1 MKKTILL
8 SLMAS
13 SLLAEDDG
21 VFMSVGYQIG
31 EAAQMV
37 KNTGEIQKVSNAYEN
52 LNNLLTR
59 YNELKQTASS
69 TNSSTAQAVDN
80 LKESASRL
88 KTTPNTANQAV
99 SSALSSAVAMW
110 QVIASNLANNS
121 LPTDKYNEINTIS
134 QSLQNTLENKNTAN
148 NNITIENDYEQLL
161 TQASTII
168 STLQSQCPGIDG
180 GNGKPWGIN
189 ASGNACN
196 IFGSTFSAINSMI
209 NSAKKAAEQARR
221 TAPEG
226 PNQQSAFNS
235 MINSAK
241 KAAEQARRTAPEG
254 PNQQSAFTD
263 ADFTKNLNQVSSVIN
278 DTISYLKGDNLATI
292 YNTLQKTPDSKGFH
306 SLVSRSS
313 YSYSLN
319 ETKYSEFQTTTKE
332 FGHNPFRS
340 VGLINSQSNN
350 GAMNGVGVQLG
361 YKQFFGKNKFFGIRY
376 YAFFDYNHAY
386 IKSNFFNSASNVFTY
401 GAGSDLLLNFING
414 GSDKNRKVSFGI
426 FGGIALAGTTW
437 LNNQSANL
445 KITNS
450 AYSAKINNTNFQ
462 FLFNTGLRLQG
473 IHHGVEL
480 GVKIPTIN
488 TNYYSFMGAKLAFRR
503 LYSVYF
509 NYVLAY

>member
-8 SLMAS
+8 SLMVS

-59 YNELKQTASS
+59 YNELKQTASN
-69 TNSSTAQAVDN
+69 TGSSTAQAIDN
-80 LKESASRL
+80 LKESANRL
-88 KTTPNTANQAV
+88 KTTPNSANQAV

-110 QVIASNLANNS
+110 QVIASNLANGT
-121 LPTDKYNEINTIS
+121 LPTSEYEKLKATS
-134 QSLQNTLENKNTAN
+134 QLLQNTLENKNN
-148 NNITIENDYEQLL
+148 ELTIGNDYDQLL

-168 STLQSQCPGIDG
+168 NTLQSQCPKIDG

-196 IFGSTFSAINSMI
+196 IFGNTFSAINSMI
-209 NSAKKAAEQARR
+209 DSAKKAAEQSRR
-221 TAPEG
+221 TDPEN
-226 PNQQSAFNS
+226 PNKQN
-235 MINSAK
+235 
-241 KAAEQARRTAPEG
+241 T
-254 PNQQSAFTD
+254 FTN
-263 ADFTKNLNQVSSVIN
+263 ADFNKNLKEVSSVIN
-278 DTISYLKGDNLATI
+278 NTISYLKGENLATI
-292 YNTLQKTPDSKGFH
+292 YNTLQKTPGSKGFK

-319 ETKYSEFQTTTKE
+319 ETQYSEFQTTTKE
-332 FGHNPFRS
+332 FGNNPFRS

-414 GSDKNRKVSFGI
+414 GSDKNRKISFGI

-437 LNNQSANL
+437 LNSQFVNL
-445 KITNS
+445 KTTTS
-450 AYSAKINNTNFQ
+450 AYNAKINNTNFQ

>member
-8 SLMAS
+8 SLMVS
-13 SLLAEDDG
+13 SLLAENDG

-31 EAAQMV
+31 EAVQQV

-59 YNELKQTASS
+59 YNELKQTASN
-69 TNSSTAQAVDN
+69 TDSSTAQAIDN
-80 LKESASRL
+80 LKESANRL
-88 KTTPNTANQAV
+88 KTTPNSANQAV
-99 SSALSSAVAMW
+99 SSALSSAVGMW
-110 QVIASNLANNS
+110 QVIASNLAS
-121 LPTDKYNEINTIS
+121 GTLLTSEYDKINAIS
-134 QSLQNTLENKNTAN
+134 QLLQNTLEKNKNN
-148 NNITIENDYEQLL
+148 DLTIGNDYDYLL

-168 STLQSQCPGIDG
+168 STLKSQCPGIDG

-189 ASGNACN
+189 ASGNACA
-196 IFGSTFSAINSMI
+196 IFGNTFSAINSMI
-209 NSAKKAAEQARR
+209 DSAKKAAEQFRR
-221 TAPEG
+221 TDPSQ
-226 PNQQSAFNS
+226 PQNQQSASPVIDAN
-235 MINSAK
+235 
-241 KAAEQARRTAPEG
+241 
-254 PNQQSAFTD
+254 FTN
-263 ADFTKNLNQVSSVIN
+263 NLNQVSSVIEK
-278 DTISYLKGDNLATI
+278 TISYLKGDNLATI
-292 YNTLQKTPDSKGFH
+292 YNTLQKTPNSKGFQ

-319 ETKYSEFQTTTKE
+319 ETQYSQFQTTTKE

-445 KITNS
+445 KITTS

-488 TNYYSFMGAKLAFRR
+488 TNYYSFMGAKLAYRR
-503 LYSVYF
+503 LYSVYL

>member
-8 SLMAS
+8 SLMVS
-13 SLLAEDDG
+13 SLLAENDG

-31 EAAQMV
+31 EAVQQV

-59 YNELKQTASS
+59 YNELKQTASN
-69 TNSSTAQAVDN
+69 TDSSTAQAINN

-88 KTTPNTANQAV
+88 KTTPNSANQAV
-99 SSALSSAVAMW
+99 SSALSSAVGMW
-110 QVIASNLANNS
+110 QVIASNLANGT
-121 LPTDKYNEINTIS
+121 LPTDKYNEINAIS
-134 QSLQNTLENKNTAN
+134 QLLQNTLENKNN
-148 NNITIENDYEQLL
+148 NLTIANDYDQLL

-168 STLQSQCPGIDG
+168 TTLQSQCPGIDG

-189 ASGNACN
+189 ASGNACA
-196 IFGSTFSAINSMI
+196 IFGSTFSAITSMI
-209 NSAKKAAEQARR
+209 DSAKKAAAEARR
-221 TAPEG
+221 TSPD
-226 PNQQSAFNS
+226 NQNTPTA
-235 MINSAK
+235 IN
-241 KAAEQARRTAPEG
+241 P
-254 PNQQSAFTD
+254 
-263 ADFTKNLNQVSSVIN
+263 DFTKNLNQVSSVIN

-319 ETKYSEFQTTTKE
+319 ETQYSQFQTTTKE

-437 LNNQSANL
+437 LNSQFMNL
-445 KITNS
+445 KTTTSIYN
-450 AYSAKINNTNFQ
+450 AKINNTNFQ

-488 TNYYSFMGAKLAFRR
+488 TNYYSFMGAKLAYRR

>member
-8 SLMAS
+8 PLMAS
-13 SLLAEDDG
+13 SLLAENDG

-31 EAAQMV
+31 EAVQQV

-59 YNELKQTASS
+59 YNELKQTASN
-69 TNSSTAQAVDN
+69 TNSSTAQAIDN
-80 LKESASRL
+80 LKESAKRL

-99 SSALSSAVAMW
+99 SSALSSAVGMW

-121 LPTDKYNEINTIS
+121 LSTSEYDKINAIS
-134 QSLQNTLENKNTAN
+134 QLLQNTLENKNN
-148 NNITIENDYEQLL
+148 DLKIEDDYDQLL

-168 STLQSQCPGIDG
+168 NTLQTQCPGIDG

-189 ASGNACN
+189 ASGNACA
-196 IFGSTFSAINSMI
+196 IFGNTFNAINNMI
-209 NSAKKAAEQARR
+209 DSAKKAAAEARR
-221 TAPEG
+221 TSPD
-226 PNQQSAFNS
+226 NQNTPTA
-235 MINSAK
+235 IN
-241 KAAEQARRTAPEG
+241 P
-254 PNQQSAFTD
+254 
-263 ADFTKNLNQVSSVIN
+263 DFTKNLNQVSSVIN

-319 ETKYSEFQTTTKE
+319 ETQYSQFQTTTKE

-414 GSDKNRKVSFGI
+414 GSDKNRKISFGI

-437 LNNQSANL
+437 LNSQSANL

-488 TNYYSFMGAKLAFRR
+488 TNYYSFMGAKLAYRR

>member
-59 YNELKQTASS
+59 YNELKQTASN
-69 TNSSTAQAVDN
+69 TDSSTAQAINN
-80 LKESASRL
+80 LKESANRL

-121 LPTDKYNEINTIS
+121 LPTNEYEKINTIS

-148 NNITIENDYEQLL
+148 NNTTIDNDASKLL
-161 TQASTII
+161 DDAKTII
-168 STLQSQCPGIDG
+168 NTLQSQCPRIDG

-196 IFGSTFSAINSMI
+196 IFGNTFSAITSMI
-209 NSAKKAAEQARR
+209 NSAKEATVQSRR
-221 TAPEG
+221 TDPSQ
-226 PNQQSAFNS
+226 PNQPNTFTNTDFN
-235 MINSAK
+235 
-241 KAAEQARRTAPEG
+241 
-254 PNQQSAFTD
+254 
-263 ADFTKNLNQVSSVIN
+263 KNLNQVSSVIN
-278 DTISYLKGDNLATI
+278 DTISYLKGENLATI
-292 YNTLQKTPDSKGFH
+292 YNTLQKTPGSKGFQG
-306 SLVSRSS
+306 LVSRSS

-319 ETKYSEFQTTTKE
+319 ETQYSEFQTTTKE
-332 FGHNPFRS
+332 FGNNPFRS

-414 GSDKNRKVSFGI
+414 RSNQNRKISFGI

-437 LNNQSANL
+437 LNSQFVNL
-445 KITNS
+445 KTTTSIYN
-450 AYSAKINNTNFQ
+450 AKINNTNFQ

>member
-8 SLMAS
+8 SLMVS
-13 SLLAEDDG
+13 SLFAEDDG
-21 VFMSVGYQIG
+21 AYMSVGYQIG

-59 YNELKQTASS
+59 YNELKQTASN
-69 TNSSTAQAVDN
+69 TNSSTTQAINN
-80 LKESASRL
+80 LKQSADRL

-99 SSALSSAVAMW
+99 SSALSSAVGMW
-110 QVIASNLANNS
+110 QVIASNLANGT
-121 LPTDKYNEINTIS
+121 LPTNKYNEINAIS
-134 QSLQNTLENKNTAN
+134 QLLQNTLENKNN
-148 NNITIENDYEQLL
+148 NLTIANDYEHLL
-161 TQASTII
+161 SQAKTII
-168 STLQSQCPGIDG
+168 NTLQSQCPGIDG
-180 GNGKPWGIN
+180 GNGTPWGIN

-196 IFGSTFSAINSMI
+196 IFGNTFNAINSMI
-209 NSAKKAAEQARR
+209 DSAKKAAAEARR
-221 TAPEG
+221 TSPEG
-226 PNQQSAFNS
+226 PNQQN
-235 MINSAK
+235 
-241 KAAEQARRTAPEG
+241 
-254 PNQQSAFTD
+254 AFTN
-263 ADFTKNLNQVSSVIN
+263 ADFNKNLNQVSSVIN
-278 DTISYLKGDNLATI
+278 DTISYLKGDNLETI
-292 YNTLQKTPDSKGFH
+292 YNTIQKTPNSKGFQ

-319 ETKYSEFQTTTKE
+319 ETQYSQFQTTTKE

-376 YAFFDYNHAY
+376 YGFFDYNYAY

-414 GSDKNRKVSFGI
+414 GSDRNRKVSFGI

-445 KITNS
+445 KITTS

-473 IHHGVEL
+473 IHHGIEL

-488 TNYYSFMGAKLAFRR
+488 TNYYSFMGAKLAYRR
-503 LYSVYF
+503 LYSLYL

>member
-8 SLMAS
+8 SLMVS
-13 SLLAEDDG
+13 PLLAENDG

-31 EAAQMV
+31 EAVQQV

-59 YNELKQTASS
+59 YNELKQTASN
-69 TNSSTAQAVDN
+69 TNSSTAQAINN
-80 LKESASRL
+80 LKESANRL

-99 SSALSSAVAMW
+99 SQALSSAVAMW

-121 LPTDKYNEINTIS
+121 LSSSEYEKLKATS
-134 QSLQNTLENKNTAN
+134 QLLQNTLENKNTAN
-148 NNITIENDYEQLL
+148 NNTTIANDYEHLL
-161 TQASTII
+161 GQASTII

-196 IFGSTFSAINSMI
+196 IFGNTFSAITSMI
-209 NSAKKAAEQARR
+209 DSAKKAAEQFRR
-221 TAPEG
+221 TDPSSQG
-226 PNQQSAFNS
+226 TNQSN
-235 MINSAK
+235 
-241 KAAEQARRTAPEG
+241 T
-254 PNQQSAFTD
+254 FTN
-263 ADFTKNLNQVSSVIN
+263 ADFNKNLNQVSSVIN
-278 DTISYLKGDNLATI
+278 DTISYLKGENLATI
-292 YNTLQKTPDSKGFH
+292 YNTLQKTPGSKGFQ

-332 FGHNPFRS
+332 FGNNPFRS

>member
-13 SLLAEDDG
+13 SLLAENDG

-31 EAAQMV
+31 EAVQQV

-69 TNSSTAQAVDN
+69 ADSSTAQAINN

-88 KTTPNTANQAV
+88 KTTPNSANQAV
-99 SSALSSAVAMW
+99 SSALSSAVGMW
-110 QVIASNLANNS
+110 QVIASNLAKNS
-121 LPTDKYNEINTIS
+121 LSTSEYEKLKATS
-134 QSLQNTLENKNTAN
+134 QLLQNTLENKNN
-148 NNITIENDYEQLL
+148 NLTIENDYDQLL

-168 STLQSQCPGIDG
+168 NTLQSQCPGVDG

-189 ASGNACN
+189 ASGNACA
-196 IFGSTFSAINSMI
+196 IFGNTFNAINSMI
-209 NSAKKAAEQARR
+209 SSAKKAAADARR
-221 TAPEG
+221 TAPES
-226 PNQQSAFNS
+226 PSQPSAFN
-235 MINSAK
+235 N
-241 KAAEQARRTAPEG
+241 
-254 PNQQSAFTD
+254 
-263 ADFTKNLNQVSSVIN
+263 ADFNKNLNQVSSVIN

-292 YNTLQKTPDSKGFH
+292 YNTLQKTPDSKGFQ

-319 ETKYSEFQTTTKE
+319 ETQYSQFQTTTKE

-340 VGLINSQSNN
+340 VGLINSQINN

-414 GSDKNRKVSFGI
+414 GSDKNRKISFGI

-437 LNNQSANL
+437 LNSQFMNL
-445 KITNS
+445 KTTTSIYN
-450 AYSAKINNTNFQ
+450 AKINNTNFQ

-488 TNYYSFMGAKLAFRR
+488 TNYYSFMGAKLAYRR

>member
-8 SLMAS
+8 SLMVS
-13 SLLAEDDG
+13 SLLAENDG

-31 EAAQMV
+31 EAVQQV

-59 YNELKQTASS
+59 YNELKQTASN
-69 TNSSTAQAVDN
+69 TNSSTAQAIDN

-99 SSALSSAVAMW
+99 SSALSSAVGMW
-110 QVIASNLANNS
+110 QVIASNLAS
-121 LPTDKYNEINTIS
+121 GTLPTDKYNQINAIS
-134 QSLQNTLENKNTAN
+134 QLLQNTLENKNN
-148 NNITIENDYEQLL
+148 DLKIENDYDQLL

-168 STLQSQCPGIDG
+168 NTLQSQCPSIDG

-189 ASGNACN
+189 ASGNACT
-196 IFGSTFSAINSMI
+196 IFGNTFNAINSMI
-209 NSAKKAAEQARR
+209 DSAKKAAAEARR
-221 TAPEG
+221 TSPEN
-226 PNQQSAFNS
+226 PNQQN
-235 MINSAK
+235 
-241 KAAEQARRTAPEG
+241 
-254 PNQQSAFTD
+254 AFTN
-263 ADFTKNLNQVSSVIN
+263 ADFNKNLNQVSSIIN

-319 ETKYSEFQTTTKE
+319 ETQYSEFQTTTKE

-437 LNNQSANL
+437 LNSQSANL

-450 AYSAKINNTNFQ
+450 AYNAKINNTNFQ

>member
-8 SLMAS
+8 SLMIS

-59 YNELKQTASS
+59 YNELKQTASN
-69 TNSSTAQAVDN
+69 TNSSTAQAIDN
-80 LKESASRL
+80 LKESANRL
-88 KTTPNTANQAV
+88 KTTPNSANQAV

-121 LPTDKYNEINTIS
+121 LPTSEYEKINTIS
-134 QSLQNTLENKNTAN
+134 QSLQNTLNKNN
-148 NNITIENDYEQLL
+148 DLTIGNDYDQLL

-168 STLQSQCPGIDG
+168 NTLQSQCPRIDG

-196 IFGSTFSAINSMI
+196 IFGNTFNAITSMI
-209 NSAKKAAEQARR
+209 NSAKEAAAQSRR
-221 TAPEG
+221 TDPEN
-226 PNQQSAFNS
+226 PNKQNTFTNTDFN
-235 MINSAK
+235 
-241 KAAEQARRTAPEG
+241 
-254 PNQQSAFTD
+254 
-263 ADFTKNLNQVSSVIN
+263 KNLNEVSSVIN
-278 DTISYLKGDNLATI
+278 DTISYLKGENLATI
-292 YNTLQKTPDSKGFH
+292 YNTLQKTPGSKGFQ

-319 ETKYSEFQTTTKE
+319 ETQYSEFQTTTKE

-401 GAGSDLLLNFING
+401 GAGSDLLLNLING
-414 GSDKNRKVSFGI
+414 GSNQNRKISFGI

-437 LNNQSANL
+437 LNSQFVNL
-445 KITNS
+445 KTTTSIYN
-450 AYSAKINNTNFQ
+450 AKINNTNFQ

>member
-13 SLLAEDDG
+13 SLFAEDDG
-21 VFMSVGYQIG
+21 AYMSVGYQIG

-59 YNELKQTASS
+59 YNELKQTASN
-69 TNSSTAQAVDN
+69 TDSSTAQAIDN

-88 KTTPNTANQAV
+88 KTTPNSANQAV
-99 SSALSSAVAMW
+99 SSALSSAVGMW
-110 QVIASNLANNS
+110 QVVASNLANNS
-121 LPTDKYNEINTIS
+121 LPTSEYNQINAIS
-134 QSLQNTLENKNTAN
+134 QLLQNTLENKNN
-148 NNITIENDYEQLL
+148 DLKIENDYDQLL

-196 IFGSTFSAINSMI
+196 IFGNTFNAINSMI
-209 NSAKKAAEQARR
+209 NSAKKAAAQARR
-221 TAPEG
+221 TNPES
-226 PNQQSAFNS
+226 PNQQN
-235 MINSAK
+235 
-241 KAAEQARRTAPEG
+241 
-254 PNQQSAFTD
+254 AFTN
-263 ADFTKNLNQVSSVIN
+263 ADFNKNLNQVSSVIN

-292 YNTLQKTPDSKGFH
+292 YNTLQKTPDSKGFQ

-313 YSYSLN
+313 YSYSIN
-319 ETKYSEFQTTTKE
+319 ETQYSQFQTTTKE

-386 IKSNFFNSASNVFTY
+386 IKSNLFNSASNVFTY

-437 LNNQSANL
+437 LNSQFMNL
-445 KITNS
+445 KTTTS

-473 IHHGVEL
+473 IHHGIEL

-488 TNYYSFMGAKLAFRR
+488 TNYYSFMGAKLAYRR
-503 LYSVYF
+503 LYSVYL

>member
-13 SLLAEDDG
+13 SLLAENDG

-59 YNELKQTASS
+59 YNELKQTASN
-69 TNSSTAQAVDN
+69 TDSSTAQAIDN

-88 KTTPNTANQAV
+88 KTTPNSAKEAV

-110 QVIASNLANNS
+110 QVIASNLAS
-121 LPTDKYNEINTIS
+121 GTLPTNKYNEINTIS

-148 NNITIENDYEQLL
+148 NDTTIDNDYDQLL

-168 STLQSQCPGIDG
+168 NTLQSQCPGIDG

-196 IFGSTFSAINSMI
+196 IFGNTFSAITSMI
-209 NSAKKAAEQARR
+209 DSAKKAAEQSRR
-221 TAPEG
+221 TDPSQ
-226 PNQQSAFNS
+226 PNQ
-235 MINSAK
+235 
-241 KAAEQARRTAPEG
+241 
-254 PNQQSAFTD
+254 PNTFTN
-263 ADFTKNLNQVSSVIN
+263 ADFNKNLNEVSSVIN
-278 DTISYLKGDNLATI
+278 DTISYLKGENLATI
-292 YNTLQKTPDSKGFH
+292 YNTLQKTPGSKGFQ

-319 ETKYSEFQTTTKE
+319 ETQYSEFQTTTKE
-332 FGHNPFRS
+332 FGNNPFRS

-386 IKSNFFNSASNVFTY
+386 IKSNLFNSASNVFTY

-414 GSDKNRKVSFGI
+414 GSDKNRKISFGI

-437 LNNQSANL
+437 LNSQFVNL
-445 KITNS
+445 KTTTSIYN
-450 AYSAKINNTNFQ
+450 AKINNTNFQ

>member
-13 SLLAEDDG
+13 SLFAEDDG
-21 VFMSVGYQIG
+21 AYMSVGYQIG

-59 YNELKQTASS
+59 YNELKQTASN
-69 TNSSTAQAVDN
+69 TDSSTAQAIDN
-80 LKESASRL
+80 LEKSANRL
-88 KTTPNTANQAV
+88 KTTPNSANQAV
-99 SSALSSAVAMW
+99 SSALSSAVGMW

-121 LPTDKYNEINTIS
+121 LSTSEYDKINAIS
-134 QSLQNTLENKNTAN
+134 QLLQNTLENKNN
-148 NNITIENDYEQLL
+148 SLTIANDYEHLL
-161 TQASTII
+161 TQARTII

-189 ASGNACN
+189 ASGNACT
-196 IFGSTFSAINSMI
+196 IFGNTFSAINSMI
-209 NSAKKAAEQARR
+209 DSAKKAAEQFRR
-221 TAPEG
+221 TDPSQ
-226 PNQQSAFNS
+226 PQNQ
-235 MINSAK
+235 
-241 KAAEQARRTAPEG
+241 P
-254 PNQQSAFTD
+254 SAFTN
-263 ADFTKNLNQVSSVIN
+263 ADFNKNLNQVSSVIN
-278 DTISYLKGDNLATI
+278 DTISYLKGDNLETI
-292 YNTLQKTPDSKGFH
+292 YNTIQKTPNSKGFQ

-319 ETKYSEFQTTTKE
+319 ETQYSQFQTTTKE

-376 YAFFDYNHAY
+376 YGFFDYNYAY

-414 GSDKNRKVSFGI
+414 GSDRNRKVSFGI

-488 TNYYSFMGAKLAFRR
+488 TNYYSFMGAKLAYRR
-503 LYSVYF
+503 LYSLYL

>member
-13 SLLAEDDG
+13 SLLAENDG

-31 EAAQMV
+31 EAVQQV

-59 YNELKQTASS
+59 YNELKQTASN
-69 TNSSTAQAVDN
+69 TDSSTAQAISN

-88 KTTPNTANQAV
+88 KTTPNSANQAV
-99 SSALSSAVAMW
+99 SSALSSAVGMW
-110 QVIASNLANNS
+110 QVIVSNLANNS
-121 LPTDKYNEINTIS
+121 LSSSEYEKLKATS
-134 QSLQNTLENKNTAN
+134 QLLQNTLENKNN
-148 NNITIENDYEQLL
+148 NLTIENDYDQLL

-196 IFGSTFSAINSMI
+196 IFGNTFNAINSMI
-209 NSAKKAAEQARR
+209 NSAKKAAAEARR
-221 TAPEG
+221 TSPESQNS
-226 PNQQSAFNS
+226 PSAFAN
-235 MINSAK
+235 
-241 KAAEQARRTAPEG
+241 
-254 PNQQSAFTD
+254 
-263 ADFTKNLNQVSSVIN
+263 ADFNKNLNQVSSVIN

-292 YNTLQKTPDSKGFH
+292 YNAIQKTPGSKGLQ

-319 ETKYSEFQTTTKE
+319 ETQYSEFQTTTKE

-414 GSDKNRKVSFGI
+414 GSDKNRKISFGI

-437 LNNQSANL
+437 LNSQFVNL
-445 KITNS
+445 KTTTSIYN
-450 AYSAKINNTNFQ
+450 AKINNTNFQ

-488 TNYYSFMGAKLAFRR
+488 TNYYSFMGAKLAYRR

>member
-13 SLLAEDDG
+13 SLFAENDG

-31 EAAQMV
+31 EAVQQV

-59 YNELKQTASS
+59 YNELKQTASN
-69 TNSSTAQAVDN
+69 TDSSTAQAINN

-88 KTTPNTANQAV
+88 KTTPNSANQAV
-99 SSALSSAVAMW
+99 SSALSSAVGMW
-110 QVIASNLANNS
+110 QVIASNLAS
-121 LPTDKYNEINTIS
+121 GTLPTDKYNQINAIS
-134 QSLQNTLENKNTAN
+134 QLLQNTLNKNN
-148 NNITIENDYEQLL
+148 ELTIENDYGQLL

-168 STLQSQCPGIDG
+168 NTLQSQCPGIDG

-189 ASGNACN
+189 ASGNACA
-196 IFGSTFSAINSMI
+196 IFGSTFNAINNMI
-209 NSAKKAAEQARR
+209 DSAKKAAEQFRR
-221 TAPEG
+221 TDPSQ
-226 PNQQSAFNS
+226 PQ
-235 MINSAK
+235 
-241 KAAEQARRTAPEG
+241 
-254 PNQQSAFTD
+254 NQQSAFTN
-263 ADFTKNLNQVSSVIN
+263 ADFNKNLNQVSSVIN

-292 YNTLQKTPDSKGFH
+292 YNTLQKTPDSKGFQ

-319 ETKYSEFQTTTKE
+319 ETQYSEFQTTTKE

-340 VGLINSQSNN
+340 VGLINSQINN

-437 LNNQSANL
+437 LNSQSANL

-503 LYSVYF
+503 LYSLYL

>member
-8 SLMAS
+8 SLMVS

-31 EAAQMV
+31 EAVQQV

-69 TNSSTAQAVDN
+69 TDSSTAQAIDN
-80 LKESASRL
+80 LKESANRL
-88 KTTPNTANQAV
+88 KTTPNSANQAV

-121 LPTDKYNEINTIS
+121 LSTGEYDKINAIS
-134 QSLQNTLENKNTAN
+134 QSLQNTLENKNN
-148 NNITIENDYEQLL
+148 NLKIENDYEHLL
-161 TQASTII
+161 GQASTII

-196 IFGSTFSAINSMI
+196 IFGNTFNAINSMI
-209 NSAKKAAEQARR
+209 DSAKKAAEQFRR
-221 TAPEG
+221 TDPSQGA
-226 PNQQSAFNS
+226 
-235 MINSAK
+235 
-241 KAAEQARRTAPEG
+241 
-254 PNQQSAFTD
+254 NQQSAFTD
-263 ADFTKNLNQVSSVIN
+263 ADFNKNLNQVSSVIN
-278 DTISYLKGDNLATI
+278 NTISYLKGENLATI
-292 YNTLQKTPDSKGFH
+292 YNTLQKTPGSKGFQ

-319 ETKYSEFQTTTKE
+319 QTQYSEFQTTTKE
-332 FGHNPFRS
+332 FGNNPFRS

-414 GSDKNRKVSFGI
+414 GSDKNRKISFGI

-437 LNNQSANL
+437 LNSQSANL

>member
-8 SLMAS
+8 SLMVS
-13 SLLAEDDG
+13 SLLAENDG

-31 EAAQMV
+31 EAVQQV

-59 YNELKQTASS
+59 YNELKQTASN
-69 TNSSTAQAVDN
+69 TNSSTAQAIDN

-99 SSALSSAVAMW
+99 SSALSSAVGMW
-110 QVIASNLANNS
+110 QVIASNLAS
-121 LPTDKYNEINTIS
+121 GTLPTNEYDKINAIS
-134 QSLQNTLENKNTAN
+134 QLLQNTLENKNTAN
-148 NNITIENDYEQLL
+148 NNTTIDNDYEHLL

-168 STLQSQCPGIDG
+168 NTLQSQCPSIDG

-189 ASGNACN
+189 ANGNACN
-196 IFGSTFSAINSMI
+196 IFGNTFNAINSMI
-209 NSAKKAAEQARR
+209 DSAKKAAADARR

-226 PNQQSAFNS
+226 LNQPSAFN
-235 MINSAK
+235 N
-241 KAAEQARRTAPEG
+241 
-254 PNQQSAFTD
+254 
-263 ADFTKNLNQVSSVIN
+263 ADFNKNLNQVSSVIN
-278 DTISYLKGDNLATI
+278 DTISYLKGDNLETI

-319 ETKYSEFQTTTKE
+319 ETQYSQFQTTTKE

-437 LNNQSANL
+437 LNSQFMNL
-445 KITNS
+445 KTTTSI
-450 AYSAKINNTNFQ
+450 YSAKINNTNFQ

-488 TNYYSFMGAKLAFRR
+488 TNYYSFMGAKLAYRR

>member
-8 SLMAS
+8 SLMVS

-59 YNELKQTASS
+59 YNELKQTASN
-69 TNSSTAQAVDN
+69 TNSSTAQAIDN
-80 LKESASRL
+80 LKESANRL
-88 KTTPNTANQAV
+88 KTTPNSANQAV

-110 QVIASNLANNS
+110 QVIASNLVNGT
-121 LPTDKYNEINTIS
+121 LPTSEYNKINAIS
-134 QSLQNTLENKNTAN
+134 QLLQNTLENKNTAN
-148 NNITIENDYEQLL
+148 NNTTIENDYEQLL

-168 STLQSQCPGIDG
+168 STLQSQCPKIDG

-196 IFGSTFSAINSMI
+196 IFGNTFNAITSMI
-209 NSAKKAAEQARR
+209 NSAKEAAAQSRR
-221 TAPEG
+221 TNDPSQG
-226 PNQQSAFNS
+226 
-235 MINSAK
+235 
-241 KAAEQARRTAPEG
+241 T
-254 PNQQSAFTD
+254 NQQSAFTD
-263 ADFTKNLNQVSSVIN
+263 ANFTKNLNQVSSVIN
-278 DTISYLKGDNLATI
+278 DTISYLKGENLETI
-292 YNTLQKTPDSKGFH
+292 YNTLQKTPGSKGFQ

-319 ETKYSEFQTTTKE
+319 ETQYSEFQTTTKE

-414 GSDKNRKVSFGI
+414 GSDRNRKISFGI

-437 LNNQSANL
+437 LNSQFVNL
-445 KITNS
+445 KTTTSIYN
-450 AYSAKINNTNFQ
+450 AKINNTNFQ

>member
-13 SLLAEDDG
+13 FLLAEDDG

-69 TNSSTAQAVDN
+69 TNSSTAQAIDN
-80 LKESASRL
+80 LKESANRL
-88 KTTPNTANQAV
+88 KTTPNSTNQAV

-110 QVIASNLANNS
+110 QVIASNLANGTLS
-121 LPTDKYNEINTIS
+121 ASEYNKINAIS

-148 NNITIENDYEQLL
+148 NNITIENDYDQLL

-168 STLQSQCPGIDG
+168 NTLQSQCPGIDG

-196 IFGSTFSAINSMI
+196 IFGNTFNAITSMI
-209 NSAKKAAEQARR
+209 DSAKKAAVQSRR
-221 TAPEG
+221 TDPEN
-226 PNQQSAFNS
+226 PNKQNTFTNTDFN
-235 MINSAK
+235 
-241 KAAEQARRTAPEG
+241 
-254 PNQQSAFTD
+254 
-263 ADFTKNLNQVSSVIN
+263 KNLNQVSSVIN
-278 DTISYLKGDNLATI
+278 DTISYLKGENLATI
-292 YNTLQKTPDSKGFH
+292 YNTLQKTPGSKGFQ

-319 ETKYSEFQTTTKE
+319 ETQYSQFQTTTKE

-414 GSDKNRKVSFGI
+414 GSNQNRKISFGI

-437 LNNQSANL
+437 LNSQSVNL
-445 KITNS
+445 KTTTSIYN
-450 AYSAKINNTNFQ
+450 AKINNTNFQ

>member
-13 SLLAEDDG
+13 SLFAEDDG
-21 VFMSVGYQIG
+21 AYMSVGYQIG

-59 YNELKQTASS
+59 YNELKQTASN
-69 TNSSTAQAVDN
+69 TDSSTTQAIDN
-80 LKESASRL
+80 LKESANRL

-99 SSALSSAVAMW
+99 SSALSSAVGMW
-110 QVIASNLANNS
+110 QVIASNLAS
-121 LPTDKYNEINTIS
+121 GTLPTDKYNEINAIS
-134 QSLQNTLENKNTAN
+134 QLLQNTLENKNN
-148 NNITIENDYEQLL
+148 DLKIENDYDHLL

-168 STLQSQCPGIDG
+168 NTLQSQCPGIDG
-180 GNGKPWGIN
+180 GNGTPWGIN
-189 ASGNACN
+189 ASGNACA
-196 IFGSTFSAINSMI
+196 IFGNTFSAINSMI
-209 NSAKKAAEQARR
+209 DSAKKAAAEARR
-221 TAPEG
+221 TSPEG
-226 PNQQSAFNS
+226 PNQHN
-235 MINSAK
+235 
-241 KAAEQARRTAPEG
+241 
-254 PNQQSAFTD
+254 AFTN
-263 ADFTKNLNQVSSVIN
+263 ADFNKNLNQVSSVIN
-278 DTISYLKGDNLATI
+278 DTISYLKGDNLETI
-292 YNTLQKTPDSKGFH
+292 YNTIQKTPNSKGFQ

-319 ETKYSEFQTTTKE
+319 ETQYSQFQTTTKE

-376 YAFFDYNHAY
+376 YGFFDYNYAY

-414 GSDKNRKVSFGI
+414 GSDRNRKVSFGI

-473 IHHGVEL
+473 IHHGIEL

-488 TNYYSFMGAKLAFRR
+488 TNYYSFMGAKLAYRR
-503 LYSVYF
+503 LYSLYL

>member
-8 SLMAS
+8 SLMVS
-13 SLLAEDDG
+13 SLLAENDG

-37 KNTGEIQKVSNAYEN
+37 KNTGEIQKISNAYEN

-59 YNELKQTASS
+59 YNELKQTASN
-69 TNSSTAQAVDN
+69 TDSSTAQAIDN

-110 QVIASNLANNS
+110 QVIASNLAS
-121 LPTDKYNEINTIS
+121 GTLPTDKYNQINAIS
-134 QSLQNTLENKNTAN
+134 QVLQNTLENKNN
-148 NNITIENDYEQLL
+148 NLTIGNDYDQLL
-161 TQASTII
+161 TQAKTII
-168 STLQSQCPGIDG
+168 NTLQSQCPSIDG

-189 ASGNACN
+189 ASGNACT
-196 IFGSTFSAINSMI
+196 IFGNTFSAITSMI
-209 NSAKKAAEQARR
+209 DSAKKAAAEARR
-221 TAPEG
+221 T
-226 PNQQSAFNS
+226 S
-235 MINSAK
+235 
-241 KAAEQARRTAPEG
+241 PEG
-254 PNQQSAFTD
+254 PNQQSAFTN
-263 ADFTKNLNQVSSVIN
+263 ADFNKNLNQVSSVVIM
-278 DTISYLKGDNLATI
+278 TLSLYLKGENLATI
-292 YNTLQKTPDSKGFH
+292 YNAIQKTPGSKGFQ

-332 FGHNPFRS
+332 FGLNPFRS

-414 GSDKNRKVSFGI
+414 GSDKNRKISFGI

-437 LNNQSANL
+437 LNSQSANL

>member
-13 SLLAEDDG
+13 SLFAEDDG
-21 VFMSVGYQIG
+21 AYMSVGYQIG

-59 YNELKQTASS
+59 YNELKQTASN
-69 TNSSTAQAVDN
+69 TDSSTAQAIDN
-80 LKESASRL
+80 LKESANRL

-99 SSALSSAVAMW
+99 SSALSSAVGMW

-121 LPTDKYNEINTIS
+121 LSTSEYNQINAIS
-134 QSLQNTLENKNTAN
+134 QLLQNTLENKNN
-148 NNITIENDYEQLL
+148 DLKIENDYDQLL

-189 ASGNACN
+189 ASGNACT
-196 IFGSTFSAINSMI
+196 IFGSTFSAITSMI
-209 NSAKKAAEQARR
+209 DSAKEAAKQARR
-221 TAPEG
+221 DNPEG
-226 PNQQSAFNS
+226 PNQ
-235 MINSAK
+235 
-241 KAAEQARRTAPEG
+241 P
-254 PNQQSAFTD
+254 SAFTN

-319 ETKYSEFQTTTKE
+319 ETQYSQFQTTTKE

-386 IKSNFFNSASNVFTY
+386 IKSNLFNSASNVFTY

-437 LNNQSANL
+437 LNSQFMNL
-445 KITNS
+445 KTTTS

-473 IHHGVEL
+473 IHHGIEL

-488 TNYYSFMGAKLAFRR
+488 TNYYSFMGAKLAYRR
-503 LYSVYF
+503 LYSVYL

>member
-8 SLMAS
+8 SLMVS

-59 YNELKQTASS
+59 YNELKQTASN
-69 TNSSTAQAVDN
+69 TDSSTAQAIDN
-80 LKESASRL
+80 LKESANRL
-88 KTTPNTANQAV
+88 KTTPNSANQAV
-99 SSALSSAVAMW
+99 SSALSSAVGMW

-121 LPTDKYNEINTIS
+121 LPTSEYNQINAIS
-134 QSLQNTLENKNTAN
+134 QLLQNTLENKNN
-148 NNITIENDYEQLL
+148 ELKIENDYDQLL

-196 IFGSTFSAINSMI
+196 IFGNTFNAITSMI
-209 NSAKKAAEQARR
+209 DSAKKAAEESRR
-221 TAPEG
+221 TSPEK
-226 PNQQSAFNS
+226 PNQ
-235 MINSAK
+235 
-241 KAAEQARRTAPEG
+241 
-254 PNQQSAFTD
+254 PNAFTD

-292 YNTLQKTPDSKGFH
+292 YNTLQKTPDSKGFQ

-332 FGHNPFRS
+332 FGLNPFRS

-361 YKQFFGKNKFFGIRY
+361 YKQFFGQNKFFGIRY

-414 GSDKNRKVSFGI
+414 GSDKNRKISFGI

-437 LNNQSANL
+437 LNSQFVNL
-445 KITNS
+445 KTTTSIYN
-450 AYSAKINNTNFQ
+450 AKINNTNFQ

>member
-8 SLMAS
+8 SLMVS
-13 SLLAEDDG
+13 SLFAEDDG
-21 VFMSVGYQIG
+21 AYMSVGYQIG

-59 YNELKQTASS
+59 YNELKQTASN
-69 TNSSTAQAVDN
+69 TDSSTAQAIDN
-80 LKESASRL
+80 LKETASRL

-99 SSALSSAVAMW
+99 SSALSSAVGMW

-121 LPTDKYNEINTIS
+121 LSSSEYEKLKATS
-134 QSLQNTLENKNTAN
+134 QLLQNTLENKNTAN
-148 NNITIENDYEQLL
+148 NNTTIDNDASKLL
-161 TQASTII
+161 DDAKTII

-180 GNGKPWGIN
+180 GNGTPWGIN
-189 ASGNACN
+189 ASGNACA
-196 IFGSTFSAINSMI
+196 IFDNTFNAINSMI
-209 NSAKKAAEQARR
+209 DSAKKAAADARR

-226 PNQQSAFNS
+226 PNQ
-235 MINSAK
+235 
-241 KAAEQARRTAPEG
+241 P
-254 PNQQSAFTD
+254 SAFTN
-263 ADFTKNLNQVSSVIN
+263 ADFNKNLNQVSSVIN

-292 YNTLQKTPDSKGFH
+292 YNTLQKTPGSKGLN
-306 SLVSRSS
+306 LVSRSS

-319 ETKYSEFQTTTKE
+319 ETQYSQFQTTTKE

-376 YAFFDYNHAY
+376 YGFFDYNYAY

-414 GSDKNRKVSFGI
+414 GSDRNRKVSFGI

-450 AYSAKINNTNFQ
+450 AYNAKINNTNFQ

-473 IHHGVEL
+473 IHHGIEL

-488 TNYYSFMGAKLAFRR
+488 TNYYSFMGAKLAYRR
-503 LYSVYF
+503 LYSLYL

>member
-8 SLMAS
+8 SLMIS
-13 SLLAEDDG
+13 SLFAEDDG
-21 VFMSVGYQIG
+21 AYMSVGYQIG
-31 EAAQMV
+31 EAVQQV

-59 YNELKQTASS
+59 YNELKQTVSN
-69 TNSSTAQAVDN
+69 TNSSTAQAIDN

-99 SSALSSAVAMW
+99 FSALSSAVGMW

-121 LPTDKYNEINTIS
+121 LSTSEYNKINAIS
-134 QSLQNTLENKNTAN
+134 QLLQNTLENKNN
-148 NNITIENDYEQLL
+148 NLTIGNDYEHLL
-161 TQASTII
+161 TQAGTII
-168 STLQSQCPGIDG
+168 TTLQSQCPSVDG

-189 ASGNACN
+189 ASGNACT
-196 IFGSTFSAINSMI
+196 IFGNTFNAINSMI
-209 NSAKKAAEQARR
+209 DSAKKAAEQFRR
-221 TAPEG
+221 TDPSQ
-226 PNQQSAFNS
+226 PQNQQN
-235 MINSAK
+235 
-241 KAAEQARRTAPEG
+241 
-254 PNQQSAFTD
+254 AFTN
-263 ADFTKNLNQVSSVIN
+263 ADFNKNLNQVSSVIEK
-278 DTISYLKGDNLATI
+278 TISYLKGDNLATI
-292 YNTLQKTPDSKGFH
+292 YNTLQKTPNSKGFQ

-319 ETKYSEFQTTTKE
+319 ETQYSQFQTTTKE

-488 TNYYSFMGAKLAFRR
+488 TNYYSFMGAKLAYRR

>member
-13 SLLAEDDG
+13 SLFAENDG

-31 EAAQMV
+31 EAVQQV

-59 YNELKQTASS
+59 YNELKQTASN
-69 TNSSTAQAVDN
+69 TDSSTAQAIDN

-99 SSALSSAVAMW
+99 SSALSSAVGMW

-121 LPTDKYNEINTIS
+121 LPTSKYNKINTIS
-134 QSLQNTLENKNTAN
+134 QLLQNTLENKNN
-148 NNITIENDYEQLL
+148 ELTIANDYDHLL

-189 ASGNACN
+189 ASGNACA
-196 IFGSTFSAINSMI
+196 IFGSTFSAITSMI
-209 NSAKKAAEQARR
+209 DSAKKAAEQARR
-221 TAPEG
+221 TSLEN
-226 PNQQSAFNS
+226 PNQQN
-235 MINSAK
+235 
-241 KAAEQARRTAPEG
+241 
-254 PNQQSAFTD
+254 AFTN
-263 ADFTKNLNQVSSVIN
+263 ADFNKNLNQVSSVIN
-278 DTISYLKGDNLATI
+278 DTISYLKGDNLETI
-292 YNTLQKTPDSKGFH
+292 YNAIQKTPNSKGFH

-319 ETKYSEFQTTTKE
+319 ETQYSQFQTTTKE

-376 YAFFDYNHAY
+376 YGFFDYNYAY

-414 GSDKNRKVSFGI
+414 GSDKNRKISFGI

-445 KITNS
+445 KTTTS

-488 TNYYSFMGAKLAFRR
+488 TNYYSFMGAKLAYRR
-503 LYSVYF
+503 LYSLYL

>member
-21 VFMSVGYQIG
+21 VFLSVGYQIG

-37 KNTGEIQKVSNAYEN
+37 KNTGEIQKISNAYEN

-59 YNELKQTASS
+59 YNELKQTASN
-69 TNSSTAQAVDN
+69 TGSSTAQAIGN
-80 LKESASRL
+80 LKESANRL
-88 KTTPNTANQAV
+88 KTTPNSANQAV
-99 SSALSSAVAMW
+99 SSALSSAVGMW

-121 LPTDKYNEINTIS
+121 LPTNEYEKINTIS
-134 QSLQNTLENKNTAN
+134 QSLQNTLENKNN
-148 NNITIENDYEQLL
+148 NLTIENDYDQLL

-196 IFGSTFSAINSMI
+196 IFGNTFNAITSMI
-209 NSAKKAAEQARR
+209 DSAKKAAKESRR
-221 TAPEG
+221 TDPG
-226 PNQQSAFNS
+226 SPNQS
-235 MINSAK
+235 
-241 KAAEQARRTAPEG
+241 T
-254 PNQQSAFTD
+254 FTN
-263 ADFTKNLNQVSSVIN
+263 ADFNKNLNQVSSVIN
-278 DTISYLKGDNLATI
+278 DTISYLKGDNLETI
-292 YNTLQKTPDSKGFH
+292 YNTIQKTPGSKGFQ

-319 ETKYSEFQTTTKE
+319 QTQYSEFQTTTKE

-414 GSDKNRKVSFGI
+414 GSNQNRKISFGI

-437 LNNQSANL
+437 LNSQFVNL
-445 KITNS
+445 KTTTSI
-450 AYSAKINNTNFQ
+450 YSAKINNTNFQ

-488 TNYYSFMGAKLAFRR
+488 TNYYSFMGAKLAYRR

>member
-8 SLMAS
+8 SLMIS
-13 SLLAEDDG
+13 SLFAEDDG

-31 EAAQMV
+31 EAVQQV

-59 YNELKQTASS
+59 YNELKQTASN
-69 TNSSTAQAVDN
+69 TNSSTTQAINN

-88 KTTPNTANQAV
+88 KTTPNSANQAV
-99 SSALSSAVAMW
+99 SSALSSAVGMW
-110 QVIASNLANNS
+110 QVVASNLANNS
-121 LPTDKYNEINTIS
+121 LSTSEYNQINAIS
-134 QSLQNTLENKNTAN
+134 QLLQNTLENKNN
-148 NNITIENDYEQLL
+148 DLKIKNDYDYLL

-168 STLQSQCPGIDG
+168 TTLQTQCPGIDG

-189 ASGNACN
+189 ASGNACT
-196 IFGSTFSAINSMI
+196 IFGSTFNAITSMI
-209 NSAKKAAEQARR
+209 DSAKEAAKQARR
-221 TAPEG
+221 TAPED
-226 PNQQSAFNS
+226 PNQ
-235 MINSAK
+235 
-241 KAAEQARRTAPEG
+241 
-254 PNQQSAFTD
+254 PNAFTN
-263 ADFTKNLNQVSSVIN
+263 ADFNKNLNQVSSVID

-292 YNTLQKTPDSKGFH
+292 YNTLQKTPGSKGFH

-319 ETKYSEFQTTTKE
+319 ETQYSEFQTTTKE

-376 YAFFDYNHAY
+376 YGFFDYNHAY

-445 KITNS
+445 KTTNS

-488 TNYYSFMGAKLAFRR
+488 TNYYSFMGAKLAYRR
-503 LYSVYF
+503 LYSLYL

>member
-13 SLLAEDDG
+13 SLLAENDG

-31 EAAQMV
+31 EAVQQV

-59 YNELKQTASS
+59 YNELKQTASN
-69 TNSSTAQAVDN
+69 TNSSTAQAINN

-88 KTTPNTANQAV
+88 KTTPNSANQAV
-99 SSALSSAVAMW
+99 YSALSSAVGMW
-110 QVIASNLANNS
+110 QVVASNLAS
-121 LPTDKYNEINTIS
+121 GTLSTSEYDKINAIS
-134 QSLQNTLENKNTAN
+134 QLLQNTLENKDN
-148 NNITIENDYEQLL
+148 NLTIANDYDQLL

-189 ASGNACN
+189 ASGNACT
-196 IFGSTFSAINSMI
+196 IFGNTFNAITSMI
-209 NSAKKAAEQARR
+209 NSAKKAAAEARR
-221 TAPEG
+221 TDPSQGA
-226 PNQQSAFNS
+226 NQNHQNASPVIDDN
-235 MINSAK
+235 
-241 KAAEQARRTAPEG
+241 
-254 PNQQSAFTD
+254 
-263 ADFTKNLNQVSSVIN
+263 FTKNLNQVSSVIN
-278 DTISYLKGDNLATI
+278 DTISYLKGENLATI
-292 YNTLQKTPDSKGFH
+292 YNTIQKTPGSKGFH

-319 ETKYSEFQTTTKE
+319 ETQYSEFQTTTKE

-340 VGLINSQSNN
+340 VGLINSQINN

-437 LNNQSANL
+437 LNSQLVNL
-445 KITNS
+445 KTTTSIYN
-450 AYSAKINNTNFQ
+450 AKINNTNFQ

-488 TNYYSFMGAKLAFRR
+488 TNYYSFMGAKLAYRR

>member
-13 SLLAEDDG
+13 FLLAEDDG

-31 EAAQMV
+31 EAVQQV

-59 YNELKQTASS
+59 YNELKQTASN
-69 TNSSTAQAVDN
+69 TDSSTAQAIDN
-80 LKESASRL
+80 LKESANRL
-88 KTTPNTANQAV
+88 KTTPNSANQAV
-99 SSALSSAVAMW
+99 SSALSSAVGMW
-110 QVIASNLANNS
+110 QVIASNLANGTLS
-121 LPTDKYNEINTIS
+121 TSEYEKLKATS
-134 QSLQNTLENKNTAN
+134 QLLQNTLENKNTAN
-148 NNITIENDYEQLL
+148 NNTTIDNDASKLL
-161 TQASTII
+161 DDAKTII

-189 ASGNACN
+189 ANGNACN
-196 IFGSTFSAINSMI
+196 IFGNTFNAINSMI
-209 NSAKKAAEQARR
+209 DSAKKAAEQFRR
-221 TAPEG
+221 TDPSQS
-226 PNQQSAFNS
+226 NQNHQNASPIIDDN
-235 MINSAK
+235 
-241 KAAEQARRTAPEG
+241 
-254 PNQQSAFTD
+254 FTQ
-263 ADFTKNLNQVSSVIN
+263 NLNQVSSVIEK
-278 DTISYLKGDNLATI
+278 TISYLKGDNLATI
-292 YNTLQKTPDSKGFH
+292 YNTLQKTPDSKGFQ

-319 ETKYSEFQTTTKE
+319 ETQYSEFQTTTKE

-414 GSDKNRKVSFGI
+414 GSDKNRKISFGI

-488 TNYYSFMGAKLAFRR
+488 TNYYSFMGAKLAYRR

>member
-13 SLLAEDDG
+13 SLLAENDG

-59 YNELKQTASS
+59 YNELKQTASN
-69 TNSSTAQAVDN
+69 TDSSTAQAIDN
-80 LKESASRL
+80 LKESANRL
-88 KTTPNTANQAV
+88 KTTPNSTNQAV

-110 QVIASNLANNS
+110 QVIASNLANGT
-121 LPTDKYNEINTIS
+121 LPTNEYDKINAIS
-134 QSLQNTLENKNTAN
+134 QSLQNTLNKNN
-148 NNITIENDYEQLL
+148 DLTIGNDYDQLL
-161 TQASTII
+161 TQAKTII
-168 STLQSQCPGIDG
+168 STLQSQCPSIDG

-196 IFGSTFSAINSMI
+196 IFGNTFNAITSMI
-209 NSAKKAAEQARR
+209 DSAKKAAEESRR
-221 TAPEG
+221 TSPKN
-226 PNQQSAFNS
+226 PNQ
-235 MINSAK
+235 
-241 KAAEQARRTAPEG
+241 
-254 PNQQSAFTD
+254 PNTFTN
-263 ADFTKNLNQVSSVIN
+263 ADFNKNLNQVSSVIN
-278 DTISYLKGDNLATI
+278 DTISYLKGDNLETI
-292 YNTLQKTPDSKGFH
+292 YNTLQKTPDSKGFQ

-319 ETKYSEFQTTTKE
+319 ETQYSQFQTTTKE

-361 YKQFFGKNKFFGIRY
+361 YKQFFGQNKFFGIRY

-414 GSDKNRKVSFGI
+414 GSNQNRKISFGI

-437 LNNQSANL
+437 LNSQFVNL
-445 KITNS
+445 KTTTSIYN
-450 AYSAKINNTNFQ
+450 AKINNTNFQ

-488 TNYYSFMGAKLAFRR
+488 TNYYSFTGAKLAYRR

>member
-8 SLMAS
+8 SLMVS
-13 SLLAEDDG
+13 SLLAENDG

-59 YNELKQTASS
+59 YNELKQTASN
-69 TNSSTAQAVDN
+69 TNSSTAQAIDN

-88 KTTPNTANQAV
+88 KTTPNTAKEAV

-121 LPTDKYNEINTIS
+121 LPTSEYEKLKAIS
-134 QSLQNTLENKNTAN
+134 QLLQNTLENKNTAN
-148 NNITIENDYEQLL
+148 NNTTIENDASKLL
-161 TQASTII
+161 DDAKTII

-196 IFGSTFSAINSMI
+196 IFGNTFSAINSMI
-209 NSAKKAAEQARR
+209 DSAKKAAAQSRR
-221 TAPEG
+221 TDPES
-226 PNQQSAFNS
+226 PSQSN
-235 MINSAK
+235 
-241 KAAEQARRTAPEG
+241 T
-254 PNQQSAFTD
+254 FTN
-263 ADFTKNLNQVSSVIN
+263 ADFNKNLNQVSSVIN
-278 DTISYLKGDNLATI
+278 DTISYLKGENLATI
-292 YNTLQKTPDSKGFH
+292 YNTLQKTPGSKGFQ

-319 ETKYSEFQTTTKE
+319 ETQYSEFQTTTKE
-332 FGHNPFRS
+332 FGNNPFRS

-414 GSDKNRKVSFGI
+414 GSDKNRKISFGI

-437 LNNQSANL
+437 LNSQSANL

>member
-59 YNELKQTASS
+59 YNELKQTASN
-69 TNSSTAQAVDN
+69 TDSSTAQAINN
-80 LKESASRL
+80 LKESANRL

-110 QVIASNLANNS
+110 QVIASNLANGT
-121 LPTDKYNEINTIS
+121 LPTSEYEKINTIS
-134 QSLQNTLENKNTAN
+134 QLLQNTLENKNTAN
-148 NNITIENDYEQLL
+148 NNTTIDNDASKLL
-161 TQASTII
+161 DDAKTII
-168 STLQSQCPGIDG
+168 NTLQSQCPGIDG

-189 ASGNACN
+189 ANGNACN
-196 IFGSTFSAINSMI
+196 IFGNTFSAITSMI
-209 NSAKKAAEQARR
+209 DSAKKAAEEFRR
-221 TAPEG
+221 TDPEN
-226 PNQQSAFNS
+226 PNKQNTFTNTDFN
-235 MINSAK
+235 
-241 KAAEQARRTAPEG
+241 
-254 PNQQSAFTD
+254 
-263 ADFTKNLNQVSSVIN
+263 KNLNQVSSVIN
-278 DTISYLKGDNLATI
+278 DTISYLKGENLETI
-292 YNTLQKTPDSKGFH
+292 YNTLQKTPGSKGFQG
-306 SLVSRSS
+306 LVSRSS

-319 ETKYSEFQTTTKE
+319 ETKYSQFQTTTKE

-340 VGLINSQSNN
+340 VGLINSQSDN

-361 YKQFFGKNKFFGIRY
+361 YKRFFGKNKFFGIRY

-386 IKSNFFNSASNVFTY
+386 IKSDFFNSASNVFTY

-437 LNNQSANL
+437 LNSQFVNL
-445 KITNS
+445 KTTTSIYN
-450 AYSAKINNTNFQ
+450 AKINNTNFQ

>member
-31 EAAQMV
+31 EAVQQV

-59 YNELKQTASS
+59 YNELKQTASN
-69 TNSSTAQAVDN
+69 TNSSTAQAIDN
-80 LKESASRL
+80 LKESANRL
-88 KTTPNTANQAV
+88 KTTPNSANQAV

-148 NNITIENDYEQLL
+148 NNTTIENDYEHLL
-161 TQASTII
+161 GQASTII
-168 STLQSQCPGIDG
+168 NTLQSQCPGIDG

-196 IFGSTFSAINSMI
+196 IFGNTFNAITSMI
-209 NSAKKAAEQARR
+209 DSAKKAAAESRR
-221 TAPEG
+221 TNDPSQ
-226 PNQQSAFNS
+226 N
-235 MINSAK
+235 
-241 KAAEQARRTAPEG
+241 T
-254 PNQQSAFTD
+254 NQQSAFTD
-263 ADFTKNLNQVSSVIN
+263 ANFTKNLNQVSSVIN
-278 DTISYLKGDNLATI
+278 DTISYLKGENLATI
-292 YNTLQKTPDSKGFH
+292 YNTLQKTPGSKRFQ

-319 ETKYSEFQTTTKE
+319 ETQYSQFQTTTKE
-332 FGHNPFRS
+332 FGNNPFRS

-376 YAFFDYNHAY
+376 YTFFDYNHAY

-401 GAGSDLLLNFING
+401 GAGSDLLLNLING
-414 GSDKNRKVSFGI
+414 GSNQNRKISFGI

-437 LNNQSANL
+437 LNSQFVNL
-445 KITNS
+445 KTTTSIYN
-450 AYSAKINNTNFQ
+450 AKINNTNFQ

-488 TNYYSFMGAKLAFRR
+488 TDYYSFMGAKLAFRR

>member
-8 SLMAS
+8 PLMAS
-13 SLLAEDDG
+13 SLLAENDG

-31 EAAQMV
+31 EAVQMV

-59 YNELKQTASS
+59 YNELKQTASN
-69 TNSSTAQAVDN
+69 TDSSTAQAIDN

-88 KTTPNTANQAV
+88 KTTPNSANQAV
-99 SSALSSAVAMW
+99 SSALSSAVGMW
-110 QVIASNLANNS
+110 QVVASNLANNS
-121 LPTDKYNEINTIS
+121 LPTSEYNQINAIS
-134 QSLQNTLENKNTAN
+134 QLLQNTLENKNN
-148 NNITIENDYEQLL
+148 DLKIENDYDQLL

-196 IFGSTFSAINSMI
+196 IFGNTFNAINSMI
-209 NSAKKAAEQARR
+209 NSAKKAAAQARR
-221 TAPEG
+221 TNPES
-226 PNQQSAFNS
+226 PNQQN
-235 MINSAK
+235 
-241 KAAEQARRTAPEG
+241 
-254 PNQQSAFTD
+254 AFTN
-263 ADFTKNLNQVSSVIN
+263 ADFNKNLNQVSSVIN

-292 YNTLQKTPDSKGFH
+292 YNTLQKTPDSKGFQ

-313 YSYSLN
+313 YSYSIN
-319 ETKYSEFQTTTKE
+319 ETQYSQFQTTTKE

-376 YAFFDYNHAY
+376 YGFFDYNYAY

-437 LNNQSANL
+437 LNSQLVNL
-445 KITNS
+445 KTTTSIYN
-450 AYSAKINNTNFQ
+450 AKINNTNFQ

-488 TNYYSFMGAKLAFRR
+488 TNYYSFMGAKLAYRR
-503 LYSVYF
+503 LYSLYL

>member
-8 SLMAS
+8 PLMAS
-13 SLLAEDDG
+13 SLLAENDG

-31 EAAQMV
+31 EAVQQV

-59 YNELKQTASS
+59 YNELKQTASN
-69 TNSSTAQAVDN
+69 TNSSTTQAIDN

-88 KTTPNTANQAV
+88 KTTPNSANQAV
-99 SSALSSAVAMW
+99 SSALSSAVGMW
-110 QVIASNLANNS
+110 QVVASNLANNS
-121 LPTDKYNEINTIS
+121 LSTSEYDKINAIS
-134 QSLQNTLENKNTAN
+134 QVLQNTLENKNN
-148 NNITIENDYEQLL
+148 NLTIANDYEHLL
-161 TQASTII
+161 GQASAII
-168 STLQSQCPGIDG
+168 NTLQTQCPGIDG

-189 ASGNACN
+189 ASGNACA
-196 IFGSTFSAINSMI
+196 IFGNTFSAITSMI
-209 NSAKKAAEQARR
+209 DSAKKAAEQARR
-221 TAPEG
+221 TAPED
-226 PNQQSAFNS
+226 PNQ
-235 MINSAK
+235 
-241 KAAEQARRTAPEG
+241 
-254 PNQQSAFTD
+254 PNAFTN
-263 ADFTKNLNQVSSVIN
+263 ADFNKNLNQVSSVIN
-278 DTISYLKGDNLATI
+278 DTISYLKGDNLETI

-319 ETKYSEFQTTTKE
+319 ETQYSQFQTTTKE

-437 LNNQSANL
+437 LNSQLVNL
-445 KITNS
+445 KTTTS

-488 TNYYSFMGAKLAFRR
+488 TNYYSFMGAKLAYRR

>member
-8 SLMAS
+8 SLMVS
-13 SLLAEDDG
+13 SLLAENDG

-69 TNSSTAQAVDN
+69 TDSSTAQAINN
-80 LKESASRL
+80 LKESANRL
-88 KTTPNTANQAV
+88 KTTPNSANQAV
-99 SSALSSAVAMW
+99 SSALSSAVGMW
-110 QVIASNLANNS
+110 QVVASNLANGT
-121 LPTDKYNEINTIS
+121 LPTDKYNQINAIS
-134 QSLQNTLENKNTAN
+134 QLLQNTLENKNN
-148 NNITIENDYEQLL
+148 ELTIGNDYDQLL
-161 TQASTII
+161 TQAGTII

-196 IFGSTFSAINSMI
+196 IFGSTFSAITSMI
-209 NSAKKAAEQARR
+209 DSAKKAATEARR

-226 PNQQSAFNS
+226 PNQ
-235 MINSAK
+235 
-241 KAAEQARRTAPEG
+241 
-254 PNQQSAFTD
+254 PNTFTN
-263 ADFTKNLNQVSSVIN
+263 ADFNKNLNQVSSVIN

-292 YNTLQKTPDSKGFH
+292 YNTIQKMPDSKGFQG
-306 SLVSRSS
+306 LVSRSS

-319 ETKYSEFQTTTKE
+319 ETKYSQFQTTTKE
-332 FGHNPFRS
+332 FGNNPFRS

-437 LNNQSANL
+437 LNSQLVNL
-445 KITNS
+445 KTTTSTYN
-450 AYSAKINNTNFQ
+450 AKINNTNFQ

>member
-13 SLLAEDDG
+13 SLLAENDG

-31 EAAQMV
+31 EAVQQV

-59 YNELKQTASS
+59 YNELKQTATNTDSS
-69 TNSSTAQAVDN
+69 TTQAINN
-80 LKESASRL
+80 LKESADRL

-99 SSALSSAVAMW
+99 SSALSSAVGMW
-110 QVIASNLANNS
+110 QVVASNLAS
-121 LPTDKYNEINTIS
+121 GTLSTSEYDKINAIS
-134 QSLQNTLENKNTAN
+134 QLLQNTLENKNN
-148 NNITIENDYEQLL
+148 ELTIANDYDQLL

-168 STLQSQCPGIDG
+168 NTLQSQCPGIDG

-189 ASGNACN
+189 ASGNACT
-196 IFGSTFSAINSMI
+196 IFGNTFNAITSMI
-209 NSAKKAAEQARR
+209 NSAKEAAKQSRR
-221 TAPEG
+221 TAPEN
-226 PNQQSAFNS
+226 PNQQN
-235 MINSAK
+235 
-241 KAAEQARRTAPEG
+241 
-254 PNQQSAFTD
+254 AFTN
-263 ADFTKNLNQVSSVIN
+263 ADFNKNLNQVSSVID

-319 ETKYSEFQTTTKE
+319 ETQYSQFQTTTKE

-488 TNYYSFMGAKLAFRR
+488 TNYYSFMGAKLAYRR
-503 LYSVYF
+503 LYSVYL

>member
-8 SLMAS
+8 SLMVS
-13 SLLAEDDG
+13 SLFAENDG

-31 EAAQMV
+31 EAVQQV

-59 YNELKQTASS
+59 YNELKQTASN
-69 TNSSTAQAVDN
+69 TNSSTTQAIDN

-88 KTTPNTANQAV
+88 KTTPNSANQAV
-99 SSALSSAVAMW
+99 SSALSSAVGMW

-121 LPTDKYNEINTIS
+121 LSTSEYDKINAIS
-134 QSLQNTLENKNTAN
+134 QLLQNTLENKNN
-148 NNITIENDYEQLL
+148 DLKIENDYDQLL

-168 STLQSQCPGIDG
+168 NTLQSQCPGIDG

-196 IFGSTFSAINSMI
+196 IFGSTFSAITSMI
-209 NSAKKAAEQARR
+209 DSAKKAAAEARR
-221 TAPEG
+221 TSPD
-226 PNQQSAFNS
+226 NQNTPTA
-235 MINSAK
+235 IN
-241 KAAEQARRTAPEG
+241 P
-254 PNQQSAFTD
+254 
-263 ADFTKNLNQVSSVIN
+263 DFTKNLNQVSSVIN

-292 YNTLQKTPDSKGFH
+292 YNTLQKTPDSKGFQ

-319 ETKYSEFQTTTKE
+319 ETQYSQFQTTTKE

-414 GSDKNRKVSFGI
+414 GSDKNRKISFGI

-437 LNNQSANL
+437 LNSQLVNL
-445 KITNS
+445 KTTTSIYN
-450 AYSAKINNTNFQ
+450 AKINNTNFQ

>member
-59 YNELKQTASS
+59 YNELKQTASN
-69 TNSSTAQAVDN
+69 TNSSTAQAIDN
-80 LKESASRL
+80 LKESANRL

-110 QVIASNLANNS
+110 QVIASNLANGT
-121 LPTDKYNEINTIS
+121 LPTNEYEKINTIS
-134 QSLQNTLENKNTAN
+134 QLLQNTLENKNTAN
-148 NNITIENDYEQLL
+148 NNTTIDNDASKLL
-161 TQASTII
+161 DDAKTII
-168 STLQSQCPGIDG
+168 NTLQSQCPRIDG

-196 IFGSTFSAINSMI
+196 IFGNTFSAINSMI
-209 NSAKKAAEQARR
+209 DSAKKAAAESRR
-221 TAPEG
+221 TNDPSQGANQ
-226 PNQQSAFNS
+226 PN
-235 MINSAK
+235 
-241 KAAEQARRTAPEG
+241 
-254 PNQQSAFTD
+254 AFTN
-263 ADFTKNLNQVSSVIN
+263 ADFNKNLNQVSSVIN
-278 DTISYLKGDNLATI
+278 DTISYLKGENLATI
-292 YNTLQKTPDSKGFH
+292 YNTLQKTPSSKGFQG
-306 SLVSRSS
+306 LVSRSS

-319 ETKYSEFQTTTKE
+319 ETKYSQFQTTTKE

-340 VGLINSQSNN
+340 VGLINSQINN

-414 GSDKNRKVSFGI
+414 GSDKNRKISFGI

-437 LNNQSANL
+437 LNSQFVNL
-445 KITNS
+445 KTTTSIYN
-450 AYSAKINNTNFQ
+450 AKINNTNFQ